1 MHINLYLLFSRFLII
16 YLTAKY
22 LSIIIYQEETNMYR
36 IDLNS
41 DLGESFGHY
50 QIGSDREIIKTVSS
64 VNVACGV
71 HAGDPIVMNQ
81 TVKSCVQQGVAVGA
95 HPGFPD
101 LQGFGR
107 RQMYMKEG
115 ELKNYI
121 TYQLGA
127 LDAFAK
133 KHGTKIQHVKPHGA
147 LNNMMPYSEQ
157 YSREICEA
165 ILDFDPSIILVAPT
179 NTMTLDMGRKMGL
192 RTISEV
198 FADRAYQDDGYLLS
212 RSHPQALLADEDL
225 AIERVI
231 RMIKEGVVTSINGN
245 DIEIQAESVCIHSDS
260 PIAFNYAKKVRKA
273 LEESGITICNME
285 ELLKTKSA

>member
-1 MHINLYLLFSRFLII
+1 
-16 YLTAKY
+16 
-22 LSIIIYQEETNMYR
+22 MYR

-50 QIGSDREIIKTVSS
+50 QIGCDREIIKTVSS
-64 VNVACGV
+64 VNIACGV
-71 HAGDPIVMNQ
+71 HAGDPMVMDK
-81 TVKSCVQQGVAVGA
+81 TIKACCQQNVAVGA

-107 RQMYMKEG
+107 RQMYMGKG

-121 TYQLGA
+121 LYQLGA
-127 LDAFAK
+127 LNAFAK
-133 KHGTKIQHVKPHGA
+133 KHGTKLQHVKPHGA
-147 LNNMMPYSEQ
+147 LNNMMPYNEQ

-179 NTMTLDMGRKMGL
+179 NTMTLEMGRDMGL

-212 RSHPQALLADEDL
+212 RSHPQALLDDEDF
-225 AIERVI
+225 AIKRII
-231 RMIKEGVVTSINGN
+231 RMIKEGIVTSINGK
-245 DIEIQAESVCIHSDS
+245 DIKIQAESVCVHSDS
-260 PIAFNYAKKVRKA
+260 PMALNYAKKVRSA
-273 LEESGITICNME
+273 LEAAGIVICNME
-285 ELLKTKSA
+285 ELLQ

>member
-1 MHINLYLLFSRFLII
+1 
-16 YLTAKY
+16 
-22 LSIIIYQEETNMYR
+22 MYR
-36 IDLNS
+36 VDLNS

-50 QIGSDREIIKTVSS
+50 QIGADEEIIKVASS
-64 VNVACGV
+64 VNIACGV
-71 HAGDPIVMNQ
+71 HAGDPMVMDS
-81 TVKSCVQQGVAVGA
+81 TIKMCMEYHTAVGA

-107 RQMYMKEG
+107 RQLQMKPG

-121 TYQLGA
+121 IYQLGA
-127 LDAFAK
+127 LRAFAEL
-133 KHGTKIQHVKPHGA
+133 HQTRIQHVKPHGA

-165 ILDFDPSIILVAPT
+165 ILAVDPEIIFVAPT
-179 NTMTLDMGRKMGL
+179 NTMTLQMARDMGL

-212 RSHPQALLADEDL
+212 RAHPEAMITDEDS

-231 RMIKEGVVTSINGN
+231 RMIKEGVVTTINGK
-245 DIEIQAESVCIHSDS
+245 DIAIEAESICIHSDS
-260 PIAFNYAKKVRKA
+260 AMALNYARKVRKA
-273 LEESGITICNME
+273 LEAAEISVCNMAE
-285 ELLKTKSA
+285 YLKLKGKEPGSE

>member
-1 MHINLYLLFSRFLII
+1 
-16 YLTAKY
+16 
-22 LSIIIYQEETNMYR
+22 MYK

-50 QIGSDREIIKTVSS
+50 EIGFDAEIIKTVSS
-64 VNVACGV
+64 VNIACGV
-71 HAGDPIVMNQ
+71 HAGDPMVMDR
-81 TVKSCVQQGVAVGA
+81 TVKMCTKCGTAVGA

-107 RQMYMKEG
+107 RQMQMNKG

-121 TYQLGA
+121 IYQLGA
-127 LDAFAK
+127 LSGFAK
-133 KHGTKIQHVKPHGA
+133 KNGTKLQHVKPHGA

-165 ILDFDPSIILVAPT
+165 ILDFDPEIILVAPT
-179 NTMTLDMGRKMGL
+179 NTMTLEMARDMGL

-198 FADRAYQDDGYLLS
+198 FADRAYQDDGYLLP
-212 RSHPQALLADEDL
+212 RSFPEALLTDEDA

-231 RMIKEGVVTSINGN
+231 RMIKEGVVTSVSGKEIK
-245 DIEIQAESVCIHSDS
+245 IEAESVCIHSDS
-260 PIAFNYAKKVRKA
+260 AIALRYAQKVRSA
-273 LEESGITICNME
+273 LENSDIEIISME
-285 ELLKTKSA
+285 KIWANR